1 MTGPIPDSS
10 GRHSLWRGIAVEIF
24 WKNQELSFVSR
35 ILFVLIIGMIPAGYI
50 LGRYSVAPQDCVERT
65 QQAYFAMFEILVGYS
80 AYAWAVERPKIW
92 RGVRAELASK
102 RLRIRKQGWSYTID
116 DGTRCVRF
124 GVCSLV
130 AAAIWILVMVCWCFW
145 DPIVI
150 KTCAGQPG
158 IAPVMLGTAFALVV
172 PHQVFMWGYI
182 VLSAGRTSA

>member
-1 MTGPIPDSS
+1 MTGPILDSS
-10 GRHSLWRGIAVEIF
+10 GRPSLWRGIAVEIF

-50 LGRYSVAPQDCVERT
+50 LGRYSVEPQDCVERT

-80 AYAWAVERPKIW
+80 AYAWVVERPKIW
-92 RGVRAELASK
+92 RGVRAALASR
-102 RLRIRKQGWSYTID
+102 RLRIRKQGWSYVID
-116 DGTRCVRF
+116 DGTRSFRF
-124 GVCSLV
+124 GVYSLI

-150 KTCAGQPG
+150 RICAGQTD